1 MFYQTNNN
9 YVKGKKSFININ
21 NSLGLK
27 GSKSR
32 TWFYLV
38 PESEKAQ
45 DAFDDVLMCLH
56 SSGEVQV
63 RHGLI
68 FVIFGSI

>member
-1 MFYQTNNN
+1 MKRERRAFM
-9 YVKGKKSFININ
+9 NIS

-32 TWFYLV
+32 TWFHLG
-38 PESEKAQ
+38 PELKKAQ

-63 RHGLI
+63 RHGLL